1 MRRAVV
7 HVAVGLVGDPAMRD
21 QMRSMM
27 SGHDMSMMDQASMP
41 MTNP

>member
-7 HVAVGLVGDPAMRD
+7 HVGVGLVSDPATRD

-27 SGHDMSMMDQASMP
+27 SGHDMSMMGQASMP
-41 MTNP
+41 MTSP